1 MTNKEKNIISKPS
14 KSIKIDPQ
22 KEYEE
27 VKEILDLLEGK
38 RNFIFYINIKI

>member
-1 MTNKEKNIISKPS
+1 MINKEKNIISKQS